1 LKIKLVRVKRVPRL
15 SRSDVIAWAKEAA
28 RLAGLEPSKI
38 EFELLKLGARS
49 PEETYRKALETFA
62 SWGLLDPTWE
72 EAARRLVLA
81 RIYHERGLELPAK
94 LEGIEA
100 WASWVG
106 LNLLYERYLIKRGEV
121 VVESP
126 NEMLERVASF
136 VAGAEL
142 GLGGRADEAKQEF
155 YDLMSTGRFIPN
167 SPTLMNSGTK
177 YHQLA
182 ACFVIPVDDDLDS
195 IFGAL
200 NSAAWVFKT
209 GAGAGFDFTP
219 LRARGTRLS
228 SGGVASG
235 PVSFMRLFDQ
245 VADVI
250 KEGGRRRAAMMG
262 VLHDVHADL
271 LNFIESKLGGGLEN
285 FNISVGVHDA
295 FIMAALEGR
304 EWNLYDPHEC
314 PQLVG
319 LLSSDLPD
327 LWRKCAPK
335 VTVNAAEVLDRAAK
349 AAWEVGDPG
358 LVFIDTIN
366 EHNPTPRLGRI
377 RTTNPCGE
385 TPLLSWEACNLGS
398 INLSKY
404 VVNGGI
410 DWDLLEHDVRVAV
423 RFLDDVIEASWYPR
437 PEIEKAVKR
446 TRKIGLGVMGWADML
461 AQLRIPYDSDSA
473 LLLADRLMEFIAYV
487 ARDESNRLASERGPY
502 PEFPGSIHREGRFN
516 FEPQVSSSQ
525 IYDESK
531 ASENVLR
538 IVESRPRLDWDRVRS
553 EMREG
558 TRNATVTT
566 IAPTGSIS
574 IIANASSSIEPFYS
588 LIYVRQSS
596 LFSWIEVNR
605 FLKEWL
611 IETNNLRPERIKEI
625 IMHGGSVRGLDW
637 VDKEVQD
644 VLGTALDIEWRWHVR
659 MQAVFQRWVDNAVSK
674 TVNLRHEVTPEDVKN
689 VFLEAWRLKCKGITV
704 FRDRSKGVQVMQ
716 VPADLDQLIREP
728 PAMGIKVKA
737 KMVPGVISAGN
748 TSVVTVSEEYA
759 GGCPTCDL

>member
-1 LKIKLVRVKRVPRL
+1 MPTFTRG
-15 SRSDVIAWAKEAA
+15 DVISWAKEAA
-28 RLAGLEPSKI
+28 RHAGLEPSKI
-38 EFELLKLGARS
+38 EFELLKLGSRS

-62 SWGLLDPTWE
+62 SWSLLDPSWD
-72 EAARRLVLA
+72 EASRRLVLA
-81 RIYHERGLELPAK
+81 RVYAEKGVRPPEK

-100 WASWVG
+100 WATWVG
-106 LNLLYERYLIKRGEV
+106 LNLLYERYLIRRGESV
-121 VVESP
+121 SETP

-142 GLGGRADEAKQEF
+142 NFGGRAEDIKGDF
-155 YDLMSTGRFIPN
+155 YDLMASGRFMPN

-182 ACFVIPVDDDLDS
+182 ACFVVPVDDDLDS
-195 IFGAL
+195 IFTAL
-200 NSAAWVFKT
+200 NSAAWIFKT

-219 LRARGTRLS
+219 LRSRGSRLS
-228 SGGVASG
+228 SGGHASG

-262 VLHDVHADL
+262 LLHDVHADL
-271 LNFIESKLGGGLEN
+271 VSFVESKVGGGLEN
-285 FNISVGVHDA
+285 FNISVGTHDA
-295 FIMAALEGR
+295 FMMAAMEGR
-304 EWNLYDPHEC
+304 EWNLYDPQEC

-319 LLSSDLPD
+319 LLSGDLPD
-327 LWRKCAPK
+327 IWRRCKPRA
-335 VTVNAAEVLDRAAK
+335 VVNAADVLERIAK

-358 LVFIDTIN
+358 LVFVDTIN

-398 INLSKY
+398 INLGKY
-404 VVNGGI
+404 VANGNI
-410 DWDLLEHDVRVAV
+410 DWDQLEHDVRVAV

-446 TRKIGLGVMGWADML
+446 TRKVGLGVMGWADML
-461 AQLRIPYDSDSA
+461 AELGVPYDDDSA
-473 LLLADRLMEFIAYV
+473 LMLADKVMEFIAYV
-487 ARDESNRLASERGPY
+487 ARDESNRLAAERDPY

-516 FEPQVSSSQ
+516 FEPQVPSNA
-525 IYDESK
+525 IYNEDRV
-531 ASENVLR
+531 SERVLGL
-538 IVESRPRLDWDRVRS
+538 VEGRPKLDWDRVRA

-596 LFSWIEVNR
+596 LFSWIDMNR
-605 FLKEWL
+605 FLRSWM
-611 IETNNLRPERIKEI
+611 IESGNLTAERIKEVVR
-625 IMHGGSVRGLDW
+625 HGGSVRGLGW
-637 VDKEVQD
+637 VPEDVQRA
-644 VLGTALDIEWRWHVR
+644 LGTALDIDWRWHVR

-674 TVNLRHEVTPEDVKN
+674 TVNMRHDATPEDVKG
-689 VFLEAWRLKCKGITV
+689 VFVEAWRLKCKGITV
-704 FRDRSKGVQVMQ
+704 FRDRSKGVQVLQ
-716 VPADLDQLIREP
+716 VSADLDQLIREP
-728 PAMGIKVKA
+728 PSMGIRVKA
-737 KMVPGVISAGN
+737 KIVPGVISVGD
-748 TSVVTVSEEYA
+748 SKVVAVSEEYA

>member
-1 LKIKLVRVKRVPRL
+1 MPPFTRT
-15 SRSDVIAWAKEAA
+15 DVITWAKEAA
-28 RLAGLEPSKI
+28 RQAGLEASKI
-38 EFELLKLGARS
+38 EFELLRLGAGT
-49 PEETYRKALETFA
+49 PEETYRRALEAFA
-62 SWGLLDPTWE
+62 SWSLLDTTWE

-81 RIYHERGLELPAK
+81 RIYAEKGLRPPERP
-94 LEGIEA
+94 EGIEA
-100 WASWVG
+100 WATWVG
-106 LNLLYERYLIKRGEV
+106 LNLMYERYLLRKGDLVSET
-121 VVESP
+121 P

-136 VAGAEL
+136 VAGAEINF
-142 GLGGRADEAKQEF
+142 GGRPEDFKGEF
-155 YDLMSTGRFIPN
+155 YELMASGRFMPN

-182 ACFVIPVDDDLDS
+182 ACFVLPVDDDLDS
-195 IFGAL
+195 IFSAL
-200 NSAAWVFKT
+200 NTAAWIFKT

-219 LRARGTRLS
+219 LRARGSRLS
-228 SGGVASG
+228 SGGHASG

-262 VLHDVHADL
+262 VLHDLHADL
-271 LNFIESKLGGGLEN
+271 VSFIESKLGGGLEN

-295 FIMAALEGR
+295 FMMAAAEGR
-304 EWNLYDPHEC
+304 EWNLYDPLEC
-314 PQLVG
+314 PQMVG
-319 LLSSDLPD
+319 LLSGDLPD
-327 LWRKCAPK
+327 LWRRCKPK
-335 VTVNAAEVLDRAAK
+335 AVVNAAEVLDRAAR

-358 LVFIDTIN
+358 LVFLDTIN

-398 INLSKY
+398 INLGKY
-404 VVNGGI
+404 VTNGTI
-410 DWDLLEHDVRVAV
+410 DWEQLEHDVRLAV

-461 AQLRIPYDSDSA
+461 ATLGVPYDDDSA
-473 LLLADRLMEFIAYV
+473 LMLADKVMEFIAYV
-487 ARDESNRLASERGPY
+487 ARDESNRLAAERGAY
-502 PEFPGSIHREGRFN
+502 PEFPSSIHREGRFN
-516 FEPQVSSSQ
+516 FEPQVNASA

-531 ASENVLR
+531 VSERVLEM
-538 IVESRPRLDWDRVRS
+538 VSSRPKLDWERVRN
-553 EMREG
+553 EMKEG

-596 LFSWIEVNR
+596 LFSWVEMNR
-605 FLKEWL
+605 FLKAWMLESG
-611 IETNNLRPERIKEI
+611 NLTPERIKEVVA
-625 IMHGGSVRGLDW
+625 HGGSVRGLSW
-637 VDKEVQD
+637 VPQELQR
-644 VLGTALDIEWRWHVR
+644 VLATALDIDWRWHVR

-674 TVNLRHEVTPEDVKN
+674 TVNMRHDATPDDVKG

-716 VPADLDQLIREP
+716 VATDLDQLIRQP
-728 PAMGIKVKA
+728 PTIGIRVKA
-737 KMVPGVISAGN
+737 KMVPGVIAVGDSK
-748 TSVVTVSEEYA
+748 VVTVSEEYA